1 MKENNYNSAFD
12 FVYTDDDGKQF
23 LIEPKTVEK
32 LETERR
38 EYAKALSELVWKQ
51 TLNTHAKILNKITA
65 NQIQQYIRRI
75 THHDQ
80 VEFIPDMAKY
90 PQIN

>member
-1 MKENNYNSAFD
+1 MLPNSFYKTRITLIPKPNRNIYIKKKNYRPVS
-12 FVYTDDDGKQF
+12 
-23 LIEPKTVEK
+23 LM
-32 LETERR
+32 
-38 EYAKALSELVWKQ
+38 
-51 TLNTHAKILNKITA
+51 NTHAKILNKITA